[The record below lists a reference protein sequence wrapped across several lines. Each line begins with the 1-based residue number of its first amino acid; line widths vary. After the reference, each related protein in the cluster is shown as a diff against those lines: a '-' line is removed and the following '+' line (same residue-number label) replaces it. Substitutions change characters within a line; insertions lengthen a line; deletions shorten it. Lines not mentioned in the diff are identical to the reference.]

1 MGMKTILKTISLVGI
16 ITIGLVGCSTAE
28 SQFSPEQVIQNTLK
42 DSKPVGPYYGEY
54 DMTISNE
61 KMHVKEWIGKDSKR
75 RIEISD
81 EKGKQQSLS
90 VNDGENMTSYDQAQ
104 NTAIVMPIT
113 DELKDVSQSSPK
125 EQAELLLKAVKGTH
139 DISLKGEEKVLD
151 RKTYHLVAK
160 GKGEKTLFGDME
172 IWVDKEN
179 WMVLK
184 TNISTVGGDTQME
197 YTKIDF
203 DAKIPDSTF
212 TLDLPKDAKIQK
224 IDSTMKTEQITSD
237 ELPSVFEKAFLYFP
251 EKSKLKMVKIEV
263 MDVIDHKELAIEYEK
278 DGVVYFS
285 LSVFPTPKDM
295 GGKIETIPGEKQ
307 VKVRGQKGSV
317 IEMDNFRS
325 ISWSEKGFNYSI
337 MPTDPNLKVEELLK
351 MAKGMK
357 LVK

>member
-1 MGMKTILKTISLVGI
+1 MKTILKTFSLIGVM
-16 ITIGLVGCSTAE
+16 TIGLVGCTTEE
-28 SQFSPEQVIQNTLK
+28 SQYSPEQVIQNTLK

-61 KMHVKEWIGKDSKR
+61 KMHVKEWIGEDSKR

-104 NTAIVMPIT
+104 NTAIVMSIT
-113 DELKDVSQSSPK
+113 DELKDISQSSPK
-125 EQAELLLKAVKGTH
+125 EQAELLLKAVKDTH
-139 DISLKGEEKVLD
+139 DITLKGEEKILD

-160 GKGEKTLFGDME
+160 GKGEKTLFGDIEM
-172 IWVDKEN
+172 WVDKEN

-203 DAKIPDSTF
+203 DAKIPDSKF
-212 TLDLPKDAKIQK
+212 KLELPKDVKIQTL
-224 IDSTMKTEQITSD
+224 DSTMKSEQITSD
-237 ELPSVFEKAFLYFP
+237 ELPSVFKKAYLYFP
-251 EKSKLKMVKIEV
+251 EKGKLKIAKIEV
-263 MDVIDHKELAIEYEK
+263 MDVVDHKELAIEYEK

-285 LSVFPTPKDM
+285 LSVFPTQKDM
-295 GGKIETIPGEKQ
+295 GEKTETIPGEKQ
-307 VKVRGQKGSV
+307 VKVRGQKGS
-317 IEMDNFRS
+317 IMEMKAFRS
-325 ISWSEKGFNYSI
+325 VSWSEKGFNYTI
-337 MPTDPNLKVEELLK
+337 MPTNPDLKMNEILKMVEE
-351 MAKGMK
+351 MK